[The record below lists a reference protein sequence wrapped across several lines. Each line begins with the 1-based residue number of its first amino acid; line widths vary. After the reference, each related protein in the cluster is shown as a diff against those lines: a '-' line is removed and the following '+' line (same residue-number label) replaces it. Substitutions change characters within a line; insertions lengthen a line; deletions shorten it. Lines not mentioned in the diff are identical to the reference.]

1 MRNNPGFRSTP
12 MQYIRTRRM
21 HAGWELTLMGF
32 PGFSGTSYL
41 SPLCM
46 RNQKTQPHHRPSS
59 IGSEPCRISGTSGG
73 MNKMLCILNVFR
85 LCLPAC
91 QISYNDSPGNSRRTY
106 SRGSALFGKRRLEG
120 QCQDWPGG
128 IIFFLQEFISTIRP
142 DQRHG
147 KVPKRK
153 KRGQKTERSYSIF
166 EKRPDLREI

>member
-1 MRNNPGFRSTP
+1 MVLIPGFRSTLK
-12 MQYIRTRRM
+12 QQIRTHHI
-21 HAGWELTLMGF
+21 HAGWEQTLMGF

-41 SPLCM
+41 SPLFM
-46 RNQKTQPHHRPSS
+46 RDRQTHLHHLPSS